1 MKNFKEFII
10 FFSLFCLFF
19 ITNHYYPKLYNLI
32 QTVISIP
39 ISIFIIY
46 IIYKFISWV
55 ILYIRIKIK
64 NNNSER

>member
-10 FFSLFCLFF
+10 IFSLFCLFS
-19 ITNHYYPKLYNLI
+19 ITNHYYPKLYNSI
-32 QTVISIP
+32 QTVIFIP
-39 ISIFIIY
+39 ISIF

-64 NNNSER
+64 NNNTKK